1 MKMKLSMKIFIA
13 LWVGLFLIIGGLF
26 FSAYSRLKPE
36 SFVGLVKD
44 QIEKN
49 YPGASLTVGEV
60 RYSMAVDFKV
70 HMKNL
75 ILTRS
80 GKILGSIGEMEV
92 KLPWWLLLFNKGSSH
107 ISISHLKVFVDH
119 EKEVKEKDPI
129 QETQKKDSNKIRVV
143 LPAYLADAKY
153 SIKAKDISIRD
164 SRNSRRYIR
173 LSKLL
178 VREFQYGKNSAF
190 ELNIPI
196 EISHKGSQYIS
207 ELWLFGDITP
217 ERESWRLNYR
227 GEFKTRDS
235 HDKMQM
241 EDLIIDGKAIFD
253 PAHMNVN
260 SNLNLLVEKES
271 VGEGALSA
279 NDEEFTVDLKLRH
292 FPLSFLEIVEQEVKN
307 PYLTQINGTSD
318 GNLKFIKKSSEEFT
332 RLKGKLS
339 FDGAI
344 SLGDT
349 ALNGKWNL
357 AVDDA
362 RWETSFISPKGEVS
376 FFRRSLIDYDL
387 GAVTQYSEELGFS
400 GMDYRVA
407 INPLLTLGHLITA
420 PVQVGFKS
428 KVSFKKC
435 IFDKRLVDG
444 DITYGISPDRRSYEA
459 HLMVGESNL
468 TLNYQEKNPVH
479 QIFLEAKNFPL
490 IEQFKMFDPFLLA
503 RNGILN
509 GKFEGKWG
517 MTFQDGQWLSQL
529 DLSDI
534 DSPQGQLNAL
544 IYKVAGQFSLD
555 PSTSPHQAWNFSH
568 KSETTTISS
577 ILLDGN
583 DPAKIVGIIS
593 QNLKAKS
600 FLVLTYP
607 RNKLWKPVRKEI
619 TTPFWPTKEEP

>member
-1 MKMKLSMKIFIA
+1 MKLSMKLFIA

-26 FSAYSRLKPE
+26 YSAYSRLKPE
-36 SFVGLVKD
+36 SFVGLVKE
-44 QIEKN
+44 QVEKN

-80 GKILGSIGEMEV
+80 GKILGSIGDMEV

-107 ISISHLKVFVDH
+107 ISISHLEVFVDH
-119 EKEVKEKDPI
+119 DQEIKEKDPV
-129 QETQKKDSNKIRVV
+129 QETEKKDTRKIRVV

-164 SRNSRRYIR
+164 SKNSRRYIR

-196 EISHKGSQYIS
+196 EISHKGSQYTS
-207 ELWLFGDITP
+207 DLWLFGDVTP

-241 EDLIIDGKAIFD
+241 EDLIIDGKAVFD
-253 PAHMNVN
+253 PTHMNVK

-271 VGEGALSA
+271 VGEGSLTA
-279 NDEEFTVDLKLRH
+279 NDEEFSLDLQLKH

-307 PYLTQINGTSD
+307 PYLTQISGTSD
-318 GNLKFIKKSSEEFT
+318 GMLKFTKKSSEEFT
-332 RLKGKLS
+332 RLKGKLG
-339 FDGAI
+339 FEGAI
-344 SLGDT
+344 SLGD
-349 ALNGKWNL
+349 ASVSGQWNL
-357 AVDDA
+357 SVDDA

-376 FFRRSLIDYDL
+376 FFRRSLIDYNL

-400 GMDYRVA
+400 GMDYRIAV
-407 INPLLTLGHLITA
+407 NPLLTLGHLITA

-435 IFDKRLVDG
+435 TLDKQVVDG

-459 HLMVGESNL
+459 HLIIGESSL
-468 TLNYQEKNPVH
+468 ALNYQEKNPVH
-479 QIFLEAKNFPL
+479 QVFLEAKNFPL
-490 IEQFKMFDPFLLA
+490 LEQFRMFDPYFSA
-503 RNGILN
+503 RKGILN

-517 MTFQDGQWLSQL
+517 MTFQDGVWLSQL
-529 DLSDI
+529 DLSEL
-534 DSPQGQLNAL
+534 DSPQGKLTEL
-544 IYKVAGQFSLD
+544 IQKVAGQFSLD
-555 PSTSPHQAWNFSH
+555 PSSSPHQTWNFSH
-568 KSETTTISS
+568 KAESTIISS
-577 ILLDGN
+577 LLLDGN
-583 DPAKIVGIIS
+583 DPAKMTG
-593 QNLKAKS
+593 NLSENPKTKS

-607 RNKLWKPVRKEI
+607 RNKAWKPVRKEL
-619 TTPFWPTKEEP
+619 TTPLWPAKEQL